1 MMQWDYKMHTK
12 SAWNSVKAI
21 LLAGVLSIA
30 ALPARTAPGDP
41 QQNQQQQPPQAPAP
55 IRVQASLVNV
65 FATVRDKH
73 NAILSTLTK
82 DDFQITEDGQKQEV
96 SYFARDVSL
105 PITLGLLLDT
115 SGSESARL
123 GNEKDAMSRFMHL
136 VLRKGDLAMFMTF
149 DTDVDLLAD
158 FTDDQ
163 SILNHSIDHA
173 RINATAGQPGPL
185 SQQRNVGTAFY
196 DAVYLACH
204 DQLRDQAGRKALVIV
219 TDAQDNGSRVKLDDA
234 IQAAQRA
241 DAVVHII
248 LISDPAYG
256 GGDRGVARRLTEDT
270 GGRVIEVRNERDLEK
285 AFEEISNELRS
296 QYTLG
301 YSPTNAKRDGTFRK
315 IKVETISKD
324 DKVLARKGY
333 FAPQG

>member
-1 MMQWDYKMHTK
+1 MMQRDYKMHTK
-12 SAWNSVKAI
+12 SAWNTMKAI
-21 LLAGVLSIA
+21 LVAVALSLAAS
-30 ALPARTAPGDP
+30 PARPAPGDQ
-41 QQNQQQQPPQAPAP
+41 QQNQQPPQAPGA
-55 IRVQASLVNV
+55 IRVQSSLVNV

-73 NAILSTLTK
+73 NAIITSLTQN
-82 DDFQITEDGQKQEV
+82 DFQIFEDGQKQEV

-115 SGSESARL
+115 SGSETARL

-163 SILNHSIDHA
+163 SILNHAVDHA
-173 RINATAGQPGPL
+173 RINAPSGPPGPL
-185 SQQRNVGTAFY
+185 SQQHVVGTAFY

-219 TDAQDNGSRVKLDDA
+219 TDAQDEGSHTTLDEA
-234 IQAAQRA
+234 IQSAQRA
-241 DAVVHII
+241 DAVVHIL
-248 LISDPAYG
+248 LIADPQYG
-256 GGDRGVARRLTEDT
+256 GGNGGVARKITEET
-270 GGRVIEVRNERDLEK
+270 GGRVIVVRNEKDLEK
-285 AFEEISNELRS
+285 AFEEISAELRS

-315 IKVETISKD
+315 IKVETTSKD
-324 DKVLARKGY
+324 YKVLARKGY
-333 FAPQG
+333 FAPER